1 MKNDK
6 WLASG
11 HALNALFQVA
21 TLLYRLCVFIGK
33 ELHVVTFP
41 NCWKDTKAL
50 KKD

>member
-1 MKNDK
+1 MENDK

-11 HALNALFQVA
+11 LALNTVSSSH
-21 TLLYRLCVFIGK
+21 TTVGYVFLK
-33 ELHVVTFP
+33 KLHVVTFP